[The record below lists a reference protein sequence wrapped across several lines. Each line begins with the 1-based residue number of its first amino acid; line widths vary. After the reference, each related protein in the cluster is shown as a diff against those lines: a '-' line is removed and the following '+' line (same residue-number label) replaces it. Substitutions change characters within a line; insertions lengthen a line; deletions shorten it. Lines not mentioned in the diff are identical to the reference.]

1 MYNYSK
7 EQLDKNIV
15 CEIDNFF
22 CEAEVDMVLLSD
34 LGNLLKMEI
43 NNKLNLRYND
53 KVRNINSYIHKTHN
67 SLSKFI
73 KDNTKYRIENI
84 DKSICV
90 LK

>member
-7 EQLDKNIV
+7 ENLDKNIIY
-15 CEIDNFF
+15 EIDKFF

-34 LGNLLKMEI
+34 LGNLLKLEI
-43 NNKLNLRYND
+43 NNKINLRYND

-73 KDNTKYRIENI
+73 KNNTEYKIENI
-84 DKSICV
+84 DNNICV